1 MSTPI
6 LKPRLQM
13 KQQQRSMVNF
23 SYWFVIG
30 LIGWT
35 MLSFVTGL
43 RDQLAGLPIYESIP
57 LVLAVL
63 LTTGVLLKMAR
74 DEWWI
79 RYLNRQTQFYIGHET
94 VVTWCLIIDSMWLI
108 RKPMRRELRHLYRHI
123 TQTKA
128 SPEAIE
134 TLANELV
141 ERGILIVYSRP
152 KSDHPA

>member
-13 KQQQRSMVNF
+13 KQRSMVNF

-43 RDQLAGLPIYESIP
+43 RDRLASLPIYESIP

-63 LTTGVLLKMAR
+63 LTTGALLKMTR

-123 TQTKA
+123 TRTKA
-128 SPEAIE
+128 SQEAVE